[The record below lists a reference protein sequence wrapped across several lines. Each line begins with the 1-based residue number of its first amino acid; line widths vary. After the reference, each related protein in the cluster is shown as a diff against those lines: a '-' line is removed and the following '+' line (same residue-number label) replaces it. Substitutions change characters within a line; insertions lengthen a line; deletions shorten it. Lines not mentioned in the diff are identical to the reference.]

1 MRKVY
6 LKINRKVHARFLR
19 KARARPAQ
27 GLRKVRARPAQDP
40 RKARARPAQGPRK
53 TRARPAQGP
62 RKAPPQARPQK
73 NKCVSNDRS
82 RHDDSNGP
90 RIVKIG
96 AILAIFEHFK
106 VWTSAQDLRA
116 RSRKTFR
123 ARPRLVNL
131 FYKLL

>member
-1 MRKVY
+1 MNYPKINRARFRKDLRKVY
-6 LKINRKVHARFLR
+6 LKIKHKVRARFLR
-19 KARARPAQ
+19 KARTKPSQ
-27 GLRKVRARPAQDP
+27 GLRKVRARS
-40 RKARARPAQGPRK
+40 AQGPRK
-53 TRARPAQGP
+53 ARARPAQGP

-106 VWTSAQDLRA
+106 VFAIQAYSVRRHTVCRW
-116 RSRKTFR
+116 
-123 ARPRLVNL
+123 
-131 FYKLL
+131 

>member
-1 MRKVY
+1 MNHQKANRARLRKALRKVY

-27 GLRKVRARPAQDP
+27 GLRKVRARPAQDL
-40 RKARARPAQGPRK
+40 RKARARPAQGP
-53 TRARPAQGP
+53 
-62 RKAPPQARPQK
+62 APSPSSK
-73 NKCVSNDRS
+73 KKCISNDRS

-106 VWTSAQDLRA
+106 VWTSA
-116 RSRKTFR
+116 
-123 ARPRLVNL
+123 
-131 FYKLL
+131 

>member
-1 MRKVY
+1 MKGFDINPGTIDRIRQKVAGEFSNFER
-6 LKINRKVHARFLR
+6 LKNREDSSEFDDFLT
-19 KARARPAQ
+19 KSIVTTQ
-27 GLRKVRARPAQDP
+27 TCFS
-40 RKARARPAQGPRK
+40 K
-53 TRARPAQGP
+53 TFTPVKQNS
-62 RKAPPQARPQK
+62 RPQK

-131 FYKLL
+131 FYKLLYV

>member
-40 RKARARPAQGPRK
+40 RK
-53 TRARPAQGP
+53 TRARPTQDP

-123 ARPRLVNL
+123 ARPRLVN
-131 FYKLL
+131 FVYKLL

>member
-6 LKINRKVHARFLR
+6 LRIHRKVHARFLR
-19 KARARPAQ
+19 KARARHAQ
-27 GLRKVRARPAQDP
+27 GLRKIHARPAQDP
-40 RKARARPAQGPRK
+40 RKARARPAQDPRK
-53 TRARPAQGP
+53 ACARLAQGP
-62 RKAPPQARPQK
+62 RKAPPQVRPQK

-106 VWTSAQDLRA
+106 VFVIL
-116 RSRKTFR
+116 RKTKNMKIMKIG
-123 ARPRLVNL
+123 PR
-131 FYKLL
+131 K